1 MAVLDGPWT
10 HKFLI
15 SNGIKLHYVTQGEG
29 PLVLLLHGFPEF
41 WYSWRHQIP
50 VLAANFKVVALDL
63 RGYNASDKPPDVG
76 SYTLEELIL
85 DIEGVISGLGYER
98 CILVGHDWGGFLAW
112 GVADTYPERV
122 QKLCVLNA
130 PHPAKF
136 REGLLNP
143 QQLLSSWYIGLF
155 QLPWLPEALLEWN
168 DYQAIVTILQ
178 SNAVNQAAF
187 SPTDLEVYKNA
198 AGRRGCLRAMLNYYR
213 NLGPGLGERD
223 WSILNMPTLMLW
235 GEGDKT
241 LSQNL
246 TIGTEAYARDLR
258 IHYIPHCGH
267 WVQQEQPQLVNQYLS
282 EFL

>member
-41 WYSWRHQIP
+41 WYSWRHQIS

-85 DIEGVISGLGYER
+85 DVEGVISGLGYER
-98 CILVGHDWGGFLAW
+98 CHLVGHDWGGFLAW

-136 REGLLNP
+136 RQGLWNP

-187 SPTDLEVYKNA
+187 SPKDLEIYKNA
-198 AGRRGCLRAMLNYYR
+198 VGRRGCLRAMLNYYR

-246 TIGTEAYARDLR
+246 TIGTEAYVRDLR

-267 WVQQEQPQLVNQYLS
+267 WVQQEQFQLVNQYLVA
-282 EFL
+282 FL

>member
-1 MAVLDGPWT
+1 MSVLDGPWT

-50 VLAANFKVVALDL
+50 ALAENFKVVALDL
-63 RGYNASDKPPDVG
+63 RGYNESDKPPDVG
-76 SYTLEELIL
+76 SYTLDELIL

-112 GVADTYPERV
+112 GVADAYPERV

-136 REGLLNP
+136 REGLFDP

-168 DYQAIVTILQ
+168 DYQAIVTIFQ
-178 SNAVNQAAF
+178 SNAINPAAF
-187 SPTDLEVYKNA
+187 TPVDLEIYKNA
-198 AGRRGCLRAMLNYYR
+198 VGRRGCLRAMLNYYR
-213 NLGPGLGERD
+213 NLGTGLGGRD
-223 WSILNMPTLMLW
+223 WSVLNIPTLMLW

-241 LSQNL
+241 LNHSL
-246 TIGTEAYARDLR
+246 TLGTEAYVHDLR

-267 WVQQEQPQLVNQYLS
+267 WIQQEQPQLVNQYLR

>member
-1 MAVLDGPWT
+1 MSVLDGPWT
-10 HKFLI
+10 HKFLV

-50 VLAANFKVVALDL
+50 ALAANFKVVALDL
-63 RGYNASDKPPDVG
+63 RGYNESDKPPDVG
-76 SYTLEELIL
+76 SYTLDELIL
-85 DIEGVISGLGYER
+85 DIEGVIAGLGYER
-98 CILVGHDWGGFLAW
+98 CYLVGHDWGGFLAW
-112 GVADTYPERV
+112 GVADAYPQRV
-122 QKLCVLNA
+122 QKLCLLNA

-136 REGLLNP
+136 RQGLLDP

-187 SPTDLEVYKNA
+187 SPTDLEAYKNA
-198 AGRRGCLRAMLNYYR
+198 VGRRGCLRAMLNYYR
-213 NLGPGLGERD
+213 NLGPGLGARD
-223 WSILNMPTLMLW
+223 WSVLNIPTLMLW

-241 LSQNL
+241 LRQNL
-246 TIGTEAYARDLR
+246 TLGTQDYVHDLR

-267 WVQQEQPQLVNQYLS
+267 WIQQEQPQLVNQYLS

>member
-1 MAVLDGPWT
+1 MSVLDGPWT

-50 VLAANFKVVALDL
+50 ILAATFKVVALDL
-63 RGYNASDKPPDVG
+63 RGYNESDKPPDVG
-76 SYTLEELIL
+76 SYALEELVL
-85 DIEGVISGLGYER
+85 DIEGVISSLGYER

-112 GVADTYPERV
+112 GVAETYPQRI
-122 QKLCVLNA
+122 QKLCLLNA

-136 REGLLNP
+136 CQGLFDP

-155 QLPWLPEALLEWN
+155 QLPWLPETLLAWN

-178 SNAVNQAAF
+178 SNAINQTAF
-187 SPTDLEVYKNA
+187 TPADLEAYKNA
-198 AGRRGCLRAMLNYYR
+198 ASRRGALRAMLNYYR
-213 NLGPGLGERD
+213 NLAPGLGERD
-223 WSILNMPTLMLW
+223 WPILNIPTLMLW

-246 TIGTEAYARDLR
+246 TLGTEEYVRDLR